1 MLCVEFGPKIN
12 LSNHPVAFAV
22 VFRRLATARPWRS
35 LSTRTDGVRSQYAV
49 VREELVKTI
58 TKTVNEASRSF
69 DLRCAAGYFDV
80 NY

>member
-12 LSNHPVAFAV
+12 FSNHPV
-22 VFRRLATARPWRS
+22 VF
-35 LSTRTDGVRSQYAV
+35 AV